1 MRFARA
7 GLFILHLGLLA
18 QATVTLHE
26 GRRNNTGK
34 ILPGAA
40 TSAFSCP
47 GFNICLVNF
56 LERISTVFIGN

>member
-18 QATVTLHE
+18 QAAVYLHE
-26 GRRNNTGK
+26 GRENNIGEV
-34 ILPGAA
+34 LPGAA

-47 GFNICLVNF
+47 GF
-56 LERISTVFIGN
+56 